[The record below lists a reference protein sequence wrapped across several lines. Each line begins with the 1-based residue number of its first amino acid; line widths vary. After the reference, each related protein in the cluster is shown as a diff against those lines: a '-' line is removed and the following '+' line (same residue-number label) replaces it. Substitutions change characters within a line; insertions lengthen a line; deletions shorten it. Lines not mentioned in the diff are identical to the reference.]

1 MNIQKLSKLHYEEVA
16 KCTRCGFCLPECPT
30 YTVKRLETYTA
41 RGRNAIT
48 RAVIEGRLELSD
60 DLAKALFTCLGCG
73 ACTVA
78 CFPSVQTRDAVW
90 GDRALLAENNLHPA
104 IMDKLAESLNEYHNI
119 SDDDPED
126 RAEWADLADRLPEE
140 VLDKEKAE
148 IIYFVGCVAS
158 YFPMAQKIPANLA
171 QIMYGAGLDFTVLG
185 GDEWCCG
192 FPLLGAG
199 KPDEVK
205 AIKAHN
211 LEKVKATGAKQV
223 IFACPSCYHTWKHL
237 YDADVEL
244 LHASELLNRMVLD
257 GALKLNEVNMKVTY
271 HDPCDLGRNSGVY
284 EEPREVIK
292 AIPGIEFVELP
303 TNRGLSVCCGGGGN
317 VEMVDPELSAAIAQ
331 NKIDA
336 IKSTGA
342 DAVISSCQQCLRTI
356 KTRAVRS
363 GEKDLK
369 VMDLTELVFMA
380 LG

>member
-126 RAEWADLADRLPEE
+126 RAEWADLASQLPEE

-158 YFPMAQKIPANLA
+158 FFPMAQKIPANLA

-199 KPDEVK
+199 KPDEVE

>member
-1 MNIQKLSKLHYEEVA
+1 
-16 KCTRCGFCLPECPT
+16 
-30 YTVKRLETYTA
+30 
-41 RGRNAIT
+41 
-48 RAVIEGRLELSD
+48 
-60 DLAKALFTCLGCG
+60 
-73 ACTVA
+73 
-78 CFPSVQTRDAVW
+78 
-90 GDRALLAENNLHPA
+90 
-104 IMDKLAESLNEYHNI
+104 
-119 SDDDPED
+119 
-126 RAEWADLADRLPEE
+126 
-140 VLDKEKAE
+140 
-148 IIYFVGCVAS
+148 
-158 YFPMAQKIPANLA
+158 
-171 QIMYGAGLDFTVLG
+171 
-185 GDEWCCG
+185 
-192 FPLLGAG
+192 
-199 KPDEVK
+199 
-205 AIKAHN
+205 
-211 LEKVKATGAKQV
+211 
-223 IFACPSCYHTWKHL
+223 
-237 YDADVEL
+237 
-244 LHASELLNRMVLD
+244 MVLD

-303 TNRGLSVCCGGGGN
+303 TNRGLSVCCGGGGD

>member
-126 RAEWADLADRLPEE
+126 RAEWADLASQLPEE

-158 YFPMAQKIPANLA
+158 FFPMAQKIPANLA

-199 KPDEVK
+199 KPDEVE

-223 IFACPSCYHTWKHL
+223 IFACPSCYHNL
-237 YDADVEL
+237 E
-244 LHASELLNRMVLD
+244 ASV
-257 GALKLNEVNMKVTY
+257 
-271 HDPCDLGRNSGVY
+271 
-284 EEPREVIK
+284 
-292 AIPGIEFVELP
+292 
-303 TNRGLSVCCGGGGN
+303 
-317 VEMVDPELSAAIAQ
+317 
-331 NKIDA
+331 
-336 IKSTGA
+336 
-342 DAVISSCQQCLRTI
+342 
-356 KTRAVRS
+356 
-363 GEKDLK
+363 
-369 VMDLTELVFMA
+369 
-380 LG
+380 